1 MSPQRGEFQ
10 AMFDLSDR
18 VAVVTGGVGILGRHF
33 CAALADHGAHV
44 AVVDLDGGAA
54 DELATELSETF
65 GVPAIGLGCDVSDQA
80 SVTAMVEEVEA
91 QLGVPHVL
99 HNNAATKTS
108 DLQRFFASVEDVPIE
123 TWREVMAVNLD
134 GMFLVARGI
143 GAKMAAAGRGSII
156 QTSSIYGMAA
166 PDQRIYEGSEYLD
179 RQISTPAAY
188 SASKA
193 GVVGLSRHLASYWAS
208 EGVRVNT
215 LVPGGVRSGQ
225 NDTFVRQYSDRVP
238 LGRMAEP
245 TEITGA
251 VVFLASDAS
260 SYVTGESIAVDGGL
274 LAW

>member
-1 MSPQRGEFQ
+1 
-10 AMFDLSDR
+10 MFDLSER

-33 CAALADHGAHV
+33 CAALADHGASV
-44 AVVDLDGGAA
+44 AVVDLDEGAA
-54 DELATELSETF
+54 GELATELSETF
-65 GVPAIGLGCDVSDQA
+65 GAPAIGLGCDVSDQA

-91 QLGVPHVL
+91 RLGVPHVL

-108 DLQRFFASVEDVPIE
+108 DLQRFFASVEEVPIG

-143 GAKMAAAGRGSII
+143 GARMAATGRGSII
-156 QTSSIYGMAA
+156 QTASIYGMAA

-179 RQISTPAAY
+179 HQISTPAAY

-208 EGVRVNT
+208 DGVRVNT

-245 TEITGA
+245 SEITGA

-260 SYVTGESIAVDGGL
+260 SYVTGESIAIDGGL